1 MNIFQIFVARA
12 IHPIPDP
19 QKAELSSLLEY
30 EKDHVDDYSSKLS
43 AVLRAQRELDE
54 LLKNVQIKRQH
65 LKDLQGECISA
76 SRRLF
81 EVEHTILER
90 IGVVRSSSSRGLL
103 RIGDRRMR
111 GFD

>member
-12 IHPIPDP
+12 MHPIPDP
-19 QKAELSSLLEY
+19 KKAELSNLLEY

-54 LLKNVQIKRQH
+54 LLKDVQIKRQH
-65 LKDLQGECISA
+65 LEELQGECIST

-90 IGVVRSSSSRGLL
+90 IGIVRSSSSRGLR